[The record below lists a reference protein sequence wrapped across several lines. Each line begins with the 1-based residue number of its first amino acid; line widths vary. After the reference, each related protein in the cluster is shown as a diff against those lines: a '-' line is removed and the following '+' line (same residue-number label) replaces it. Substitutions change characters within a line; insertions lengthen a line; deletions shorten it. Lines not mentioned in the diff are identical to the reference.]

1 MQPTHLGGD
10 NSNWRQDRGF
20 RNAELTSKGPLKVLI
35 VRWYLTPLS
44 LGHSQK
50 NWADGASNV
59 TSYAQD
65 KSPSSHQKVASRMLF
80 STHVAKLLPPASCVP
95 TSAVFRLYG
104 PYKPAMQPFWF
115 FHKFFLNAHF
125 ESCNLECMA
134 TPAGE
139 VLTGGVNGIAIGDP
153 AAKPRRPRAWRGAQS
168 SDTHTHTA
176 EVG

>member
-1 MQPTHLGGD
+1 MV
-10 NSNWRQDRGF
+10 S
-20 RNAELTSKGPLKVLI
+20 
-35 VRWYLTPLS
+35 YTPFS
-44 LGHSQK
+44 RPSQK

-168 SDTHTHTA
+168 SDRHTHTA